1 MPSGMPAAVAAQAAA
16 ICARVQGLDAR
27 LADMLV
33 SALGAAGTEAAQDV
47 LAAMRQDP
55 NSTPA
60 LRTSATVALFQVARP
75 GARMLGELV
84 GGIDAAAEL
93 SGDQAMAVLLLGAL
107 APRAGAIHRACLRP
121 CNQWAIAPAPRGA
134 WGAMDFEGC
143 VKWQTAAAPVVR
155 CRRRLALARWRGLL
169 LLRLGPHL
177 GLLRLD
183 RQGGHLERDLA
194 IHDLRLDVVWQVEL
208 ALQDLLGERILKV
221 LLDAAL

>member
-1 MPSGMPAAVAAQAAA
+1 MPSGMPAAVA
-16 ICARVQGLDAR
+16 
-27 LADMLV
+27 
-33 SALGAAGTEAAQDV
+33 
-47 LAAMRQDP
+47 
-55 NSTPA
+55 
-60 LRTSATVALFQVARP
+60 
-75 GARMLGELV
+75 
-84 GGIDAAAEL
+84 
-93 SGDQAMAVLLLGAL
+93 
-107 APRAGAIHRACLRP
+107 ACLRP